1 MLSASNISVRYNNL
15 PALIDASIEVNE
27 GELVSIIGANG
38 AGKTTLLKALS
49 GTEKST
55 GSVTFNGQSLDGMPA
70 HVRTRKGLIHVPQGR
85 HVFPSMSVDENLR
98 VAGTFRG
105 GTRAD
110 FAFVYEL
117 FPALHAKR
125 NDAAGNLS
133 GGQQQMVAIGR
144 GIVSDPLLLM
154 LDEPSTG
161 LSPVLID
168 DIFSA
173 IGRLRE
179 MRRMTIVLVEQ
190 RATAALDIADR
201 SYVIEQGRI
210 VLSGRSADLR
220 TDDRVRRAYLGL

>member
-1 MLSASNISVRYNNL
+1 MPLAAAPR
-15 PALIDASIEVNE
+15 
-27 GELVSIIGANG
+27 
-38 AGKTTLLKALS
+38 
-49 GTEKST
+49 
-55 GSVTFNGQSLDGMPA
+55 LDD
-70 HVRTRKGLIHVPQGR
+70 VGR
-85 HVFPSMSVDENLR
+85 DDVDENLR

-105 GTRAD
+105 GTRPD
-110 FAFVYEL
+110 FTFVYEL
-117 FPALHAKR
+117 FPALYAKR

-161 LSPVLID
+161 LSPVLVD

-201 SYVIEQGRI
+201 SYVIEQGR
-210 VLSGRSADLR
+210 LKLTGKGADLLN
-220 TDDRVRRAYLGL
+220 DPQVKAAYLGA

>member
-70 HVRTRKGLIHVPQGR
+70 HVRTRQGLIHVPQGR
-85 HVFPSMSVDENLR
+85 HIFPSMSVDENLR

-110 FAFVYEL
+110 FTFVYEL
-117 FPALHAKR
+117 FPALYAKR

-161 LSPVLID
+161 LSPVLVD

>member
-70 HVRTRKGLIHVPQGR
+70 HVRTRQGLIHVPQGR
-85 HVFPSMSVDENLR
+85 HVFPSMSVEENLR

-110 FAFVYEL
+110 FTFVYEL
-117 FPALHAKR
+117 FPALYAKR

-161 LSPVLID
+161 LSPVLVD

>member
-70 HVRTRKGLIHVPQGR
+70 HVRTRQGLIHVPQGR
-85 HVFPSMSVDENLR
+85 HVFASMSVDENLR

-110 FAFVYEL
+110 FTFVYEL
-117 FPALHAKR
+117 FPALYAKR